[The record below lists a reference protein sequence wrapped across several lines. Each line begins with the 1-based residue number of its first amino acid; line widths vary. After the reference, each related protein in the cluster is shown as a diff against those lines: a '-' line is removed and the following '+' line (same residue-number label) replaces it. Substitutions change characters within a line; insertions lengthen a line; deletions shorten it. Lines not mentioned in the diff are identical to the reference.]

1 MKKKILAMTLVL
13 CTLIFTACGTVNLW
27 QNIDGDTR
35 VYKVNTYDDDA
46 AETYL
51 FVNKDGTCRFSS
63 ADSDWQNFT
72 LGELEVEYRSNTVF
86 CGTYKLKENRLC
98 IDIKAEIRK
107 NWDVRGDNAD
117 EFKTEYVN
125 ANPNEAEIFDQT
137 GCFQSLAEWKSSY
150 MELVIRGDECNP
162 LKTEVIYDENN
173 AGYVGGS
180 TFTVNCRYTTD
191 GRILR
196 IMKLTDNAIT
206 SEIGYEYNSDKK
218 LLKISKT
225 ANGSIY
231 WETLYTYNADGSYT
245 VTEKEDSHIMN
256 ETKYSAENKPKQI
269 KKYQKYEKHVDNE
282 LTEDGIG
289 LYYLCE
295 YDTDGNVTK
304 EITYEASDGKV
315 KTEYVRK
322 ADGSFKYTSYDYT
335 THIDD
340 VTGELIN
347 DTAKTVREF
356 DCNDILVSG
365 SEYINGEIYQTT
377 TYFHANNGEYVVT
390 VRNDAG
396 HIIDK
401 FRITVNIDDFKPNAN

>member
-1 MKKKILAMTLVL
+1 MKRKILAMTLML
-13 CTLIFTACGTVNLW
+13 CTLLFTACGTVNLW

-35 VYKVNTYDDDA
+35 VYKVNTYNDDA
-46 AETYL
+46 TETYL

-72 LGELEVEYRSNTVF
+72 LGELEAEYRSNTVF
-86 CGTYKLKENRLC
+86 CGTYKLKGNRLC
-98 IDIKAEIRK
+98 IDINDEIRTK
-107 NWDVRGDNAD
+107 WDVKGDNAED
-117 EFKTEYVN
+117 LKAEYIKD
-125 ANPNEAEIFDQT
+125 NPNQIGIFDQK
-137 GCFQSLAEWKSSY
+137 GIYQSIAEWKSSY
-150 MELVIRGDECNP
+150 MELVVRGDECNP
-162 LKTEVIYDENN
+162 LKTKVTYDENS
-173 AGYVGGS
+173 AGC
-180 TFTVNCRYTTD
+180 TFTVNYRYTTD

-196 IMKLTDNAIT
+196 ITKLTDNVIT
-206 SEIGYEYNSDKK
+206 SEIGYEYNSNKK
-218 LLKISKT
+218 LLKVSKT

-231 WETLYTYNADGSYT
+231 WETLYTYNADDSYT

-282 LTEDGIG
+282 LTEVGIG

-295 YDTDGNVTK
+295 YDTECNVTK
-304 EITYEASDGKV
+304 EITYEASEGKV

-365 SEYINGEIYQTT
+365 SEYINGEIYQTA
-377 TYFHANNGEYVVT
+377 TYFHVDNGEYVVT